1 MMMKRGYAVFSKKL
15 LHYLLGV
22 YCVFGAISSAWA
34 RDRYVIDS
42 THTYSVFEYLHWGL
56 SLQQGRFDKN
66 SGSIEF
72 DADKRTGKVQL
83 VIDAASVSTGNSLF
97 DTAMRSASFFD
108 VDAYPQINF
117 KSDSLVFDDAGKV
130 IAIEGDLSIK
140 NISKKV
146 RFELTHF
153 HCRFMPLYFKTACGA
168 NDFAKILRSDFEM
181 GRYVPFVSDE
191 VTLRFAI
198 EAIRE

>member
-22 YCVFGAISSAWA
+22 YCIFCVPSSALAW
-34 RDRYVIDS
+34 DRYVIDG

-72 DADKRTGKVQL
+72 DADKRTGKVEL
-83 VIDAASVSTGNSLF
+83 VIDATSVSTGNSLF
-97 DTAMRSASFFD
+97 DAAMRSASFFD
-108 VDAYPQINF
+108 VDVYPKISF

-168 NDFAKILRSDFEM
+168 NGFAKILRSDFEM

>member
-1 MMMKRGYAVFSKKL
+1 MMMKRGYAVFSKKF

-22 YCVFGAISSAWA
+22 YCIFCVPSSALAW
-34 RDRYVIDS
+34 DRYVIDG

-56 SLQQGRFDKN
+56 SIQQGRFDKN
-66 SGSIEF
+66 SGWIEF
-72 DADKRTGKVQL
+72 DADKRSGKVDL
-83 VIDAASVSTGNSLF
+83 VIDATSISTGSSLF
-97 DTAMRSASFFD
+97 DTALRSSGFFETD
-108 VDAYPQINF
+108 VHPLIHF

-140 NISKKV
+140 NVSKKV
-146 RFELTHF
+146 RFELIHF

-168 NDFAKILRSDFEM
+168 NGYAKVLRSEFGL
-181 GRYVPFVSDE
+181 GRYAPFVSDE